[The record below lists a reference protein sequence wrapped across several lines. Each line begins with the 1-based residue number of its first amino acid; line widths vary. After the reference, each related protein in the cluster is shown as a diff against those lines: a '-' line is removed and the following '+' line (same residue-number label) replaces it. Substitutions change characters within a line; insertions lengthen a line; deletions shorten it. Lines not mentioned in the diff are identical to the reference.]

1 MGCDGMNWNK
11 AQTLMESARDK
22 SKGKHIAHNT
32 RLYDNDG
39 YYHIRLHNN
48 VIMEIYPDYTQ
59 LHDAGWRTVT
69 TKARL
74 NQFSSVSVYQRDFD
88 WYVRVYPYIVG
99 TDEPFINGMVID
111 YE

>member
-1 MGCDGMNWNK
+1 MNWNE

-22 SKGKHIAHNT
+22 RKGKPIANNT
-32 RLYDNDG
+32 RLWEMKHETSRGCG
-39 YYHIRLHNN
+39 YEIRLHGNLIMDIYRN
-48 VIMEIYPDYTQ
+48 FVILYDG
-59 LHDAGWRTVT
+59 GWRTVT

-74 NQFSSVSVYQRDFD
+74 NQFSPVSVYQCDFD
-88 WYVRVYPYIVG
+88 WYIVG